1 MSDFV
6 NNVQQLAVGITRRYT
21 LAVVIIAL
29 LSTGAFY
36 ALKSVLNDSESTA
49 YIVNISGKQRMLSQ
63 HIALDV
69 HRAYQSLKQQRGSE
83 YSQALLS
90 LENRATEM
98 VKANKKL
105 SSGVLSPEFSV
116 SLSDEIREMYFGDMD
131 LSIRVNHYSKL
142 ALSIIGKP
150 DIERT
155 RQVLEQIDQMSE
167 LLLVDLN
174 KAVQQYQ
181 TEGEARLAFVEKLET
196 AVWLI
201 TLLAL
206 TLEVLFIFRPMA
218 VQVIES
224 AQSEQK
230 LLSSLQEQV
239 ELRTLKLEKANKKLH
254 ELATHDPLTGLKNRL
269 TLESDVEQLIKLYQR
284 HHQNFGL
291 AMLDIDWFK
300 KVNDTYGHDYGDYVL
315 KEFAELLKSHVR
327 DSDRVYRIGGEE
339 FVIVFNRAPLQDLM
353 HKLEELREQVATYP
367 FKNEE
372 KITPISASFGLF
384 HSSLFNEFNVK
395 NVFKQADS
403 ALYESKLNGRNR
415 VTVAG
420 QNCDEV

>member
-1 MSDFV
+1 M
-6 NNVQQLAVGITRRYT
+6 
-21 LAVVIIAL
+21 
-29 LSTGAFY
+29 
-36 ALKSVLNDSESTA
+36 
-49 YIVNISGKQRMLSQ
+49 
-63 HIALDV
+63 
-69 HRAYQSLKQQRGSE
+69 
-83 YSQALLS
+83 
-90 LENRATEM
+90 
-98 VKANKKL
+98 
-105 SSGVLSPEFSV
+105 
-116 SLSDEIREMYFGDMD
+116 
-131 LSIRVNHYSKL
+131 
-142 ALSIIGKP
+142 
-150 DIERT
+150 
-155 RQVLEQIDQMSE
+155 EQIDQMSE

-300 KVNDTYGHDYGDYVL
+300 KVNDTYGC
-315 KEFAELLKSHVR
+315 LLYT
-327 DSDRVYRIGGEE
+327 SD
-339 FVIVFNRAPLQDLM
+339 A
-353 HKLEELREQVATYP
+353 
-367 FKNEE
+367 
-372 KITPISASFGLF
+372 
-384 HSSLFNEFNVK
+384 
-395 NVFKQADS
+395 AD
-403 ALYESKLNGRNR
+403 EP
-415 VTVAG
+415 
-420 QNCDEV
+420 